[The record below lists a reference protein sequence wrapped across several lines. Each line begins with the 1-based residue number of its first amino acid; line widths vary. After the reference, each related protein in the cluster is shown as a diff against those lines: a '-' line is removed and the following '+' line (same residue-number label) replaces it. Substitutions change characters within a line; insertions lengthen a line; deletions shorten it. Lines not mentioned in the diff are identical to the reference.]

1 MENVEINGF
10 LIIPGEDGKSIKVI
24 YIGRASNEIVIK
36 PETNN
41 SITVKIIKN
50 Q

>member
-1 MENVEINGF
+1 MNGF
-10 LIIPGEDGKSIKVI
+10 LIIPGEDGNSIRVI
-24 YIGRASNEIVIK
+24 YIGKASNEIVVK

-41 SITVKIIKN
+41 SVTIKMIKN